1 MDMTEAIE
9 KTVVKPEQFLM
20 SKNNIKQILDSADMG
35 IWRITLCD
43 GQHPRMNA
51 SGKMLELLGLDK
63 DCQTSEEEIYD
74 AWHSRICPE
83 ALASVEKSVSVM
95 SRGERDEN
103 TYAWNHPTLGV
114 RYVRCGGIATKQED
128 GTTVLDGYHYDVT
141 EQVQEQMEKNL
152 VVNSLANAFVCLF
165 YIDVKKDWYTSYL
178 NNFPDATQYIPK
190 NGKASEALEIL
201 VNSFCL
207 PSEVEKAKEFFDLS
221 TIDEHLHDKNSITA
235 EFRGLRIEWAQ
246 VTLIV
251 SDRYEDG
258 TVRHLVATVKDISQ
272 RMKNELERLEELK
285 ENINANRSKT
295 MMIQNMTHEIRTPLN
310 AMFGFAQLL
319 SMPEGCLSDAQKTEY
334 FNYIFNS
341 FNMLTMLIDD
351 VLDIS
356 DAEHGNY
363 RIVKSAVQVNGVCR
377 NALQMA
383 EMRLPAGVKMYF
395 TSEVGDDYA
404 IESDARRIQQLL
416 LNYLTNACKHTRQGE
431 IHLHVSLSE
440 NPGHLTFSVTDT
452 GEGIPKDMRKDIF
465 LRYKKANAGVQG
477 SGIGLHICNVISSK
491 LGGEI
496 KLDESYE
503 TGARFL
509 FIL

>member
-1 MDMTEAIE
+1 MTEVIRHIE
-9 KTVVKPEQFLM
+9 TKPEQFLM
-20 SKNNIKQILDSADMG
+20 SKFSIKQVLESAAMG
-35 IWRITLCD
+35 IWSITLSE

-51 SGKMLELLGLDK
+51 SGKMLELLGMDR
-63 DCQTSEEEIYD
+63 DIQTSAEEIYD
-74 AWHSRICPE
+74 TWHSRICPE
-83 ALASVEKSVSVM
+83 ALASVEASISVM
-95 SRGERDEN
+95 LRGERDEN

-114 RYVRCGGIATKQED
+114 RYVRCGGVASKQED
-128 GTTVLDGYHYDVT
+128 GTTVIDGYHYDVT
-141 EQVQEQMEKNL
+141 DQMLEQMEKNL
-152 VVNSLANAFVCLF
+152 VVNSLANVFVCLF
-165 YIDVKKDWYTSYL
+165 YIDVRRDWYTSYH
-178 NNFPDATQYIPK
+178 NNFLNATQYIPK
-190 NGKASEALEIL
+190 TGKASKALRVL
-201 VNSFCL
+201 VNSLCH
-207 PSEVEKAKEFFDLS
+207 PSEKEKAKEFFELS
-221 TIDEHLHDKNSITA
+221 TLDERLNDKNSISA
-235 EFRGLRIEWAQ
+235 KFQGILIDWVQ
-246 VTLIV
+246 VTFIV
-251 SDRYEDG
+251 SDRNEDG
-258 TVRHLVATVKDISQ
+258 TVRHIVATIKDITL
-272 RMKNELERLEELK
+272 RMKNEMERLEELK
-285 ENINANRSKT
+285 RNINANRSKT

-319 SMPEGCLSDAQKTEY
+319 SMPEGCLSTEQKTEY

-363 RIVKSAVQVNGVCR
+363 RIVKSEFQVNGVCR

-395 TSEVGDDYA
+395 TSDLDDSYT

-431 IHLHVSLSE
+431 IHLHVSVSE

-477 SGIGLHICNVISSK
+477 SGIGLHICNIISSK

-496 KLDESYE
+496 KLDESYDA
-503 TGARFL
+503 GARFL

>member
-1 MDMTEAIE
+1 MTEVIRHIE
-9 KTVVKPEQFLM
+9 TKPEQFLM
-20 SKNNIKQILDSADMG
+20 SMFSIKQVLESAAMG
-35 IWRITLCD
+35 IWSITLCE

-51 SGKMLELLGLDK
+51 SGKMLELLGMDR
-63 DCQTSEEEIYD
+63 DIQTSEEEIYD
-74 AWHSRICPE
+74 TWHSRICPE
-83 ALASVEKSVSVM
+83 ALASVEASISVM
-95 SRGERDEN
+95 LRGERDEN

-114 RYVRCGGIATKQED
+114 RYVRCGGVASKQED
-128 GTTVLDGYHYDVT
+128 GTTVIDGYHYDVT
-141 EQVQEQMEKNL
+141 DQMLEQMEKNL
-152 VVNSLANAFVCLF
+152 VVNSLANVFVCLF
-165 YIDVKKDWYTSYL
+165 YIDVRRDWYTSYL
-178 NNFPDATQYIPK
+178 NNFPNATQYIPK
-190 NGKASEALEIL
+190 TGKASKALRVL
-201 VNSFCL
+201 VNSLCL
-207 PSEVEKAKEFFDLS
+207 PSEKEKAKEFFELS
-221 TIDEHLHDKNSITA
+221 TLDERLNDKNSISTKFQG
-235 EFRGLRIEWAQ
+235 ELIDWVQ
-246 VTLIV
+246 VTFIV
-251 SDRYEDG
+251 SDRNEDG
-258 TVRHLVATVKDISQ
+258 TVRHIVATIKDITL
-272 RMKNELERLEELK
+272 RMKNEMERLEELK
-285 ENINANRSKT
+285 RNINANRSKT

-319 SMPEGCLSDAQKTEY
+319 SMPEGCLSTEQKTEY

-363 RIVKSAVQVNGVCR
+363 RIVKSEFQVNGVCR

-395 TSEVGDDYA
+395 TSDLDDSYT

-431 IHLHVSLSE
+431 IHLHVSVSE

-477 SGIGLHICNVISSK
+477 SGIGLHICNIISSK

-496 KLDESYE
+496 KLDESYDA
-503 TGARFL
+503 GARFL

>member
-1 MDMTEAIE
+1 MTDAIRHIE
-9 KTVVKPEQFLM
+9 TKPEQFLM
-20 SKNNIKQILDSADMG
+20 SKFSIKQVLESAAMG
-35 IWRITLCD
+35 IWSITLCE
-43 GQHPRMNA
+43 GQHPRMKA
-51 SGKMLELLGLDK
+51 SGKMLELLGMDR
-63 DCQTSEEEIYD
+63 DIQTSEEEIYD
-74 AWHSRICPE
+74 TWHSRICPE
-83 ALASVEKSVSVM
+83 ALASVEASISVM
-95 SRGERDEN
+95 LRGERDEN
-103 TYAWNHPTLGV
+103 TYAWSHPTLGV
-114 RYVRCGGIATKQED
+114 RYVRCGGVASKQED
-128 GTTVLDGYHYDVT
+128 GTTVIDGYHYDVT
-141 EQVQEQMEKNL
+141 DQMLEQMEKNL
-152 VVNSLANAFVCLF
+152 VVNSLANVFVCLF
-165 YIDVKKDWYTSYL
+165 YIDVRRDWYTSYL
-178 NNFPDATQYIPK
+178 NNFPNATQYIPK
-190 NGKASEALEIL
+190 TGKASKALL
-201 VNSFCL
+201 VWVNSLCL
-207 PSEVEKAKEFFDLS
+207 PSEKEKAKEFFELS
-221 TIDEHLHDKNSITA
+221 TLDERLNDKNSISMK
-235 EFRGLRIEWAQ
+235 FQGVLIDWMK

-251 SDRYEDG
+251 SDRNENG
-258 TVRHLVATVKDISQ
+258 TVRHLVVTIKDITL
-272 RMKNELERLEELK
+272 RMKNEMERLEELK
-285 ENINANRSKT
+285 RNINANRSKT

-319 SMPEGCLSDAQKTEY
+319 SMPDGCLSTEQKTEY

-363 RIVKSAVQVNGVCR
+363 RIVKSDFQVNGVCR

-395 TSEVGDDYA
+395 TSDLDDNYT

-431 IHLHVSLSE
+431 IHLHVSVSE

-477 SGIGLHICNVISSK
+477 SGIGLHICNIISSK

-496 KLDESYE
+496 KLDESYDA
-503 TGARFL
+503 GARFL

>member
-1 MDMTEAIE
+1 M
-9 KTVVKPEQFLM
+9 KFQ
-20 SKNNIKQILDSADMG
+20 
-35 IWRITLCD
+35 
-43 GQHPRMNA
+43 
-51 SGKMLELLGLDK
+51 
-63 DCQTSEEEIYD
+63 
-74 AWHSRICPE
+74 
-83 ALASVEKSVSVM
+83 
-95 SRGERDEN
+95 
-103 TYAWNHPTLGV
+103 GV
-114 RYVRCGGIATKQED
+114 
-128 GTTVLDGYHYDVT
+128 L
-141 EQVQEQMEKNL
+141 
-152 VVNSLANAFVCLF
+152 
-165 YIDVKKDWYTSYL
+165 IDWM
-178 NNFPDATQYIPK
+178 
-190 NGKASEALEIL
+190 
-201 VNSFCL
+201 
-207 PSEVEKAKEFFDLS
+207 
-221 TIDEHLHDKNSITA
+221 
-235 EFRGLRIEWAQ
+235 Q

-251 SDRYEDG
+251 SDRNENG
-258 TVRHLVATVKDISQ
+258 TVRHLVATIKDITL
-272 RMKNELERLEELK
+272 RMKNEMERLEELK
-285 ENINANRSKT
+285 RNINANRSKT

-319 SMPEGCLSDAQKTEY
+319 SMPESCLSTEQKTEY

-363 RIVKSAVQVNGVCR
+363 RIVKSDFQVNGVCR

-395 TSEVGDDYA
+395 TSDLDDNYT

-431 IHLHVSLSE
+431 IHLHVSVSE

-477 SGIGLHICNVISSK
+477 SGIGLHICNIISSK

-496 KLDESYE
+496 KLDESYDA
-503 TGARFL
+503 GARFL

>member
-1 MDMTEAIE
+1 MTEVIRHI
-9 KTVVKPEQFLM
+9 KTKPEQFLM
-20 SKNNIKQILDSADMG
+20 SKFSIKQALESAAMG
-35 IWRITLCD
+35 IWSITLSE

-51 SGKMLELLGLDK
+51 SGKMLELLGMDR
-63 DCQTSEEEIYD
+63 DIQTSEEEIYD
-74 AWHSRICPE
+74 TWHSRICPE
-83 ALASVEKSVSVM
+83 ALASVEASISVM
-95 SRGERDEN
+95 LRGERDEN

-114 RYVRCGGIATKQED
+114 RYVRCGGVASKQED
-128 GTTVLDGYHYDVT
+128 GTTVIDGYHYDVT
-141 EQVQEQMEKNL
+141 DQMLEQMEKNL
-152 VVNSLANAFVCLF
+152 VVNSLANVFVCLF
-165 YIDVKKDWYTSYL
+165 YIDVRRDWYTSYL
-178 NNFPDATQYIPK
+178 NNFPNATQYIPK
-190 NGKASEALEIL
+190 TGKASKALRVL
-201 VNSFCL
+201 VNSLCL
-207 PSEVEKAKEFFDLS
+207 PSEKEKAKEFFELS
-221 TIDEHLHDKNSITA
+221 TLDERLNVKNSISTK
-235 EFRGLRIEWAQ
+235 FQGVLIDWMQ

-251 SDRYEDG
+251 SDRNENG
-258 TVRHLVATVKDISQ
+258 TVRHLVATIKDITL
-272 RMKNELERLEELK
+272 RMKNEMEKLEELK
-285 ENINANRSKT
+285 RNINANRSKT

-319 SMPEGCLSDAQKTEY
+319 SMPEGCLSTEQKTEY

-363 RIVKSAVQVNGVCR
+363 RIVKSDFQVNGVCR

-395 TSEVGDDYA
+395 TSDLDDSYT

-431 IHLHVSLSE
+431 IHLHVSVSE

-477 SGIGLHICNVISSK
+477 SGIGLHICNIISSK

-496 KLDESYE
+496 KLDESYDA
-503 TGARFL
+503 GARFL